1 MKPVSGNYCS
11 HHLSSTKNHNFLSI
25 VNYHEF
31 TSTFSDALMEVK
43 ITMNLVDEQTLL
55 NCNFCGYNAWV
66 SQQFSKQSL
75 FPFERI
81 ENDQW
86 AHSKVI
92 LLFPLLAFKRNWINT
107 TLRTEYEK
115 TYPKEFENS
124 TNETCTQIIWF
135 SMLSDIFC
143 ATIIWSL
150 SRKTR
155 KRDRKLLVGRLM
167 GSNSSNNNHSLPN
180 QFTGLSLF
188 YQPLN
193 GTPLLVELRRLSV
206 YGCWTRL

>member
-75 FPFERI
+75 
-81 ENDQW
+81 
-86 AHSKVI
+86 
-92 LLFPLLAFKRNWINT
+92 
-107 TLRTEYEK
+107 
-115 TYPKEFENS
+115 
-124 TNETCTQIIWF
+124 
-135 SMLSDIFC
+135 
-143 ATIIWSL
+143 SL
-150 SRKTR
+150 SR
-155 KRDRKLLVGRLM
+155 
-167 GSNSSNNNHSLPN
+167 
-180 QFTGLSLF
+180 
-188 YQPLN
+188 
-193 GTPLLVELRRLSV
+193 ELRMINEHTAKLFCCSRFSLSKETESTQLLELSV
-206 YGCWTRL
+206 KIHSRKSSKTPQTKPVRKSYDFQCCRIFFAPL